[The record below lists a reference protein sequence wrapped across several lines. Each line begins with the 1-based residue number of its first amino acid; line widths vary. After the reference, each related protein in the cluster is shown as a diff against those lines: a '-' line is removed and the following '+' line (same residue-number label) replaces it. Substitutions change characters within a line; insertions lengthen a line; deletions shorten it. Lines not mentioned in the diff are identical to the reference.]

1 MKRGR
6 NFALEDPGMKYGLLS
21 RRKSPLLA
29 AAAALCVFALVGCDE
44 PVTVTR
50 DPDIPIPKHAT
61 WAWRPAA
68 PPSKNPVI
76 SRDVISRNGA
86 ETVARDETLETDILR
101 RQIKKGIEEIM
112 ASKGFVR
119 VNDPETA
126 DFLVDYHLG
135 VHRHNVRVGYVEPVG
150 AYPVVVCGYA
160 GCWETWRGGYW
171 GPPEV
176 SYETIRY
183 REGTMAFDFTKQG
196 TNRLAFRAVGYKRID
211 RSSFSQENVTGS
223 VHHLLHDL
231 KPGR

>member
-1 MKRGR
+1 
-6 NFALEDPGMKYGLLS
+6 MKYGLLL
-21 RRKSPLLA
+21 RRKSPFLA
-29 AAAALCVFALVGCDE
+29 AAAVLCVFVLAGCDE
-44 PVTVTR
+44 HVTVTR
-50 DPDIPIPKHAT
+50 DPDIPIPKQST
-61 WAWRPAA
+61 WAWRPA
-68 PPSKNPVI
+68 PPPPKNPVI
-76 SRDVISRNGA
+76 SRDVISRNSDA
-86 ETVARDETLETDILR
+86 SETVAREENLETDILR
-101 RQIKKGIEEIM
+101 RQIKIGIEQTM

-119 VNDPETA
+119 VDDPQKA

-160 GCWETWRGGYW
+160 GCWQTWNGGYW
-171 GPPEV
+171 GPPGV

-183 REGTMAFDFTKQG
+183 REGTIVFDLTKQG

-211 RSSFSQENVTGS
+211 RSSFSQENVTDS